1 MAVTERTILLVE
13 DDSNDVLLLERAVR
27 KANLPLT
34 LREVSDGE
42 LAMQYLSGEG
52 AYADR
57 ARFPWPDLVLLD
69 LKLPKRSGFEVL
81 EWIRAQQAC
90 KRLPVAVLSSSR
102 HHRDID
108 RAYDAGANSFLVK
121 PVGFDTLLE
130 MVTLLYRYWF
140 GLNQSPSDLEHNLTN
155 TDPTTSLAG
164 IL

>member
-1 MAVTERTILLVE
+1 MAGTKRTILLVE

-34 LREVSDGE
+34 LSEVSDGE
-42 LAMQYLSGEG
+42 LALQYFSGEG

-81 EWIRAQQAC
+81 EWIRGHKAC
-90 KRLPVAVLSSSR
+90 RRLPVAVLSSSR

-121 PVGFDTLLE
+121 PLGFDPLLE
-130 MVTLLYRYWF
+130 MITIVYQYWF
-140 GLNQSPSDLEHNLTN
+140 ELNQGPSDCEPNLTN
-155 TDPTTSLAG
+155 TDTPSLAG
-164 IL
+164 SL